1 MHAPTIAAVAAFG
14 VGLVATL
21 VLAAWLTPRTWWRR
35 PNARALAVLVAGTF
49 GIGSGLLWWFGPAAP
64 AMAAAPA
71 NQAMLAAEEVPAAVA
86 YRAYDDLNLR
96 TGTGVSAQRVAV
108 VPAGAPVTLSGA
120 RKGDWWEVSAHVG
133 GREVRG
139 WVSSL
144 WLRRVDERVR
154 TP

>member
-1 MHAPTIAAVAAFG
+1 MHAPAIGTVAAFG

-21 VLAAWLTPRTWWRR
+21 VLAARLTPRGWWRR
-35 PNARALAVLVAGTF
+35 PNACALAVLAAGTF
-49 GIGSGLLWWFGPAAP
+49 GIGSALLWWFE
-64 AMAAAPA
+64 AAAPA
-71 NQAMLAAEEVPAAVA
+71 NAAPPNLAAAAAGMVPVAVA

-108 VPAGAPVTLSGA
+108 VPAGAPVTPTGA
-120 RKGDWWEVSAHVG
+120 RKGDWWEVGAQVG

-144 WLRRVDERVR
+144 WLRREDERVSTR
-154 TP
+154 